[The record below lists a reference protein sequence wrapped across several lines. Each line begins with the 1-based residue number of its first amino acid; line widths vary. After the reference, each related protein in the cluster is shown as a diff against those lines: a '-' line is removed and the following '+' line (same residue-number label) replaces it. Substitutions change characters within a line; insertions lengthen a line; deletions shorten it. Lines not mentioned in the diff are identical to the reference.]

1 MKTWNYEMKCSAS
14 GKRSRYWQK
23 NDFSVAAP
31 VDFPN
36 FMGPSGL
43 SYGSQTSHV
52 VCDTQKNDPPFYSFF
67 FHMCVR
73 M

>member
-31 VDFPN
+31 IDFPN

-43 SYGSQTSHV
+43 SVSSHV
-52 VCDTQKNDPPFYSFF
+52 VCDAQKNEPPFYSFF
-67 FHMCVR
+67 FHMYVR
-73 M
+73 I